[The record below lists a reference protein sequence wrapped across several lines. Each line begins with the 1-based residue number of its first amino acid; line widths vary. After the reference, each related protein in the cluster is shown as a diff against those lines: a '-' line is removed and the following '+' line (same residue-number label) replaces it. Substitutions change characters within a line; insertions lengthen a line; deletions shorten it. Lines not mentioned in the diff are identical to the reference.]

1 MVEVRKKPRETT
13 ASLIRRFSRA
23 VQTSGLLDNAKSK
36 RFYRKPKTARQEKQ
50 TALMREHLRNLRRK
64 LEKMGKYDEETFEK
78 EKQKLKQEL
87 GL

>member
-23 VQTSGLLDNAKSK
+23 VQTSGLLDNAKRK
-36 RFYRKPKTARQEKQ
+36 RFYKKAKTERQQKQ
-50 TALMREHLRNLRRK
+50 TALMREHLRNLRRR
-64 LEKMGKYDEETFEK
+64 LEKMGKYDEDTFEK